1 MAELKVFTWL
11 AGKFIVLD
19 GLDGSGKSTQLDMLE
34 QSINKAGGQ
43 AIRVREPGGTTI
55 GEHIREVLLSSKG
68 EGMDIR
74 AEMLLYM
81 ASRAQLVQ
89 DRIKPALV
97 AEQTVLSD
105 RFLSSTLAYQGAAG
119 GLPVEAILEVGKVAL
134 DGVWPDLTIIL
145 DLPAEDAMARLQS
158 PGKGKK
164 TGTLQAGLF
173 QDRIERRMVDY
184 HRQVREGFL
193 AQSRRFPDCYRVIS
207 ALDSK
212 AKVQSNIVAI
222 LTDFFSCVRGQ

>member
-1 MAELKVFTWL
+1 MAELQVFTRL

-34 QSINKAGGQ
+34 QSIGELGGK
-43 AIRVREPGGTTI
+43 AIRVREPGGTVI

-89 DRIKPALV
+89 ERIKPAL
-97 AEQTVLSD
+97 AAGQTVLSD
-105 RFLSSTLAYQGAAG
+105 RFISSTLAYQGAAG
-119 GLPVEAILEVGKVAL
+119 GLPLEAILEVGKVAL
-134 DGVWPDLTIIL
+134 DGVWPDITIIL
-145 DLPAEDAMARLQS
+145 DLPADDAMARLQS

-164 TGTLQAGLF
+164 AGGLQVGLF
-173 QDRIERRMVDY
+173 QDRIERRLVDY
-184 HRQVREGFL
+184 HRLVREGFV
-193 AQSRRFPDCYRVIS
+193 AQAQRFPDCYRVIS

-212 AKVQSNIVAI
+212 AKIQSNIVAT
-222 LTDFFSCVRGQ
+222 LAAFFHV

>member
-1 MAELKVFTWL
+1 MAELKVFTRL

-34 QSINKAGGQ
+34 QSIGKAGGR
-43 AIRVREPGGTTI
+43 AVRVREPGGTTI

-89 DRIKPALV
+89 ERIKPAL
-97 AEQTVLSD
+97 AAGQTVLSD
-105 RFLSSTLAYQGAAG
+105 RFLSSTLAYQGSAG
-119 GLPVEAILEVGKVAL
+119 GLPLEAILDVGKVAL

-145 DLPAEDAMARLQS
+145 DLPVEEAMARLQS
-158 PGKGKK
+158 PSKGKK
-164 TGTLQAGLF
+164 TGGLQAGLF
-173 QDRIERRMVDY
+173 QDRIERRVVDY
-184 HRQVREGFL
+184 HRRVREGFV
-193 AQSRRFPDCYRVIS
+193 AQAASFPDCYRVIS

-212 AKVQSNIVAI
+212 AKIQANIVAT
-222 LTDFFSCVRGQ
+222 LAEFLPA